1 MPRLRRWLKLWGF
14 DMSVGVRRAL
24 TTATAVVSCSAV
36 AVLCASPAQAA
47 HGGAGGQGTGWC
59 DFGTLS
65 YAPNGQPPVVTTTNA
80 TALSSGRLS
89 NVSSYNLTD
98 VHAVLTVAPP
108 SGTSIQGGAG
118 APELAWRVN
127 GGSWRSVKLNWD
139 GLSGP
144 GAAWRS
150 ADLDLGFDL
159 AQRGDA
165 TVDLESEFLSA
176 SPGGQYV
183 DQLTFTAQ
191 TCGSQTLGVGLN
203 FADYLPSAA
212 PASSPTAT
220 KKQSAPVVR
229 SSTQAA
235 HRAKPSAGA
244 SKRASADPSATP
256 SELKINFVQV
266 LPSAQ
271 PVASSQTGENRELP
285 DGVLA
290 VVALV
295 FLGGLVCIRAV
306 RRHKSS

>member
-1 MPRLRRWLKLWGF
+1 
-14 DMSVGVRRAL
+14 MSVGVRRAL

-36 AVLCASPAQAA
+36 AVFCASPAQAA
-47 HGGAGGQGTGWC
+47 HGGAGGQGAGWC

-80 TALSSGRLS
+80 TALSSGRLM

-98 VHAVLTVAPP
+98 IHAVLTVAPP
-108 SGTSIQGGAG
+108 SGTSTPGGAG
-118 APELAWRVN
+118 TPEMLWRVD
-127 GGSWRSVKLNWD
+127 GGSWRPVKLSWD
-139 GLSGP
+139 GLAGP
-144 GAAWRS
+144 GSAWRS
-150 ADLDLGFDL
+150 GDLDLDFDL
-159 AQRGDA
+159 AQRNDA
-165 TVDLESEFLSA
+165 TVDLETEFVST

-203 FADYLPSAA
+203 FADYQPSAVPHA
-212 PASSPTAT
+212 SPTAT
-220 KKQSAPVVR
+220 KKQTAPVVHP
-229 SSTQAA
+229 STQVSHA
-235 HRAKPSAGA
+235 AKPSTGA
-244 SKRASADPSATP
+244 SKRPSADPSATP

-271 PVASSQTGENRELP
+271 PVASSETGENRGVP

-290 VVALV
+290 VVAVV